1 MNTSMRTPLNGSQY
15 SNRRSTPRGSR
26 RRSGSRSDT
35 KYVDTFFSP
44 KTPRSDTRTMR
55 SGSARGASGRFWQ
68 TVYTPFDE
76 RGRSA
81 IDQQHQMIENDD
93 EMIIGETDRSRGRDS
108 KRNAIGIPTSSLS
121 ERTKTPLASIKGGLV
136 DGDDDSNSITPRRT
150 LPPDLV
156 SVGSSRPQNGA
167 DSERT
172 VTVYGFP
179 RDQFSTV
186 LRVFRRHGKIESFE
200 LGEGNWVNLRY
211 ETAQQAKLALSRD
224 REMIEGS
231 IMIGVVRCDR
241 DFRLQQK
248 RRRTSSLGVSR
259 HRTSSDL
266 NRPYALE
273 NLAKQYSTNHSWRK
287 LTVPR
292 DSNSTSYSMRKR
304 DGLCQRLMRWFFN
317 M

>member
-1 MNTSMRTPLNGSQY
+1 
-15 SNRRSTPRGSR
+15 
-26 RRSGSRSDT
+26 
-35 KYVDTFFSP
+35 
-44 KTPRSDTRTMR
+44 MR
-55 SGSARGASGRFWQ
+55 SGSARAVGRFWP

-81 IDQQHQMIENDD
+81 IDQQHEMIEED
-93 EMIIGETDRSRGRDS
+93 EMVIDDRRETKRSI
-108 KRNAIGIPTSSLS
+108 AMPTSSLS
-121 ERTKTPLASIKGGLV
+121 EKTKTPLV
-136 DGDDDSNSITPRRT
+136 DNNVKVIDNNSSSSSFQRNI
-150 LPPDLV
+150 PPELV

-167 DSERT
+167 DSDRT

-231 IMIGVVRCDR
+231 IMIGVIRCDR
-241 DFRLQQK
+241 NFRMQQK

-273 NLAKQYSTNHSWRK
+273 NLAKQYSTNHSWKK
-287 LTVPR
+287 LGVPR
-292 DSNSTSYSMRKR
+292 DTNATSYAMRKR